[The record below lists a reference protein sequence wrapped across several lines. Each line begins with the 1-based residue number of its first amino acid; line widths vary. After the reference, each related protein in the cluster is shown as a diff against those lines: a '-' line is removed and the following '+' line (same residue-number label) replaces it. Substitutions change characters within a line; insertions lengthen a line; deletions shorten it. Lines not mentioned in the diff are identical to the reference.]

1 MACGRKTRSTMKTWI
16 LLQIPGQNLLGRAPE
31 CRSRQHSAVGY
42 AAPPSRRV
50 LWASSRAFVGFNK
63 SVFGHI
69 ATGSAV
75 QILQKLQYVRYMC
88 LCLDHGAVDS
98 GKGERQGGRIP
109 HMKIHYYQYICRRL
123 ERRLEPRARGDG
135 QTIACNTTPLHI
147 RQAKERPAG

>member
-1 MACGRKTRSTMKTWI
+1 M
-16 LLQIPGQNLLGRAPE
+16 QIQAASG
-31 CRSRQHSAVGY
+31 VGY

-69 ATGSAV
+69 ATVSAV

-147 RQAKERPAG
+147 RQDKERPAG